1 MKETLPC
8 SSEIASKIIHLKI
21 YQSKRQAKKNYIF
34 TKPTLKTDS
43 GVKLGA
49 GILTKDY
56 TWDKQKRERETER
69 ENILSPLFQNP
80 LTQTLTTVD
89 HFPQTPSRGFIT
101 PKNQITLENV
111 LVKTFYC

>member
-1 MKETLPC
+1 MDIEVVKNNTWTKWKKHYLAQVKLLQKLFTLR
-8 SSEIASKIIHLKI
+8 SL

-69 ENILSPLFQNP
+69 ENILSSLFQNP

-89 HFPQTPSRGFIT
+89 HFPDS
-101 PKNQITLENV
+101 
-111 LVKTFYC
+111 